1 MASRGETS
9 QGEDHVRWGASNGRV
24 LPKRRGRL
32 SEGTSGGEGGQHDYV
47 RSKDR
52 EMGRVWM
59 SVHGPSSNLALQRGA
74 KYAPRVQQEKVQT
87 CGTEEADLERRA
99 RCRRRKI
106 GETLGTVIRSKVG
119 THQSASGAPNN
130 HPRSRTTRLEAGE
143 TNLVPKDGAEALP
156 RSRLGRGV
164 LGPKYRFTNSG
175 RALVGEFGISDVE
188 VAGELELSLKG
199 SGACQGVHEAD

>member
-1 MASRGETS
+1 MALRGETS

-52 EMGRVWM
+52 EMGRVWK

-74 KYAPRVQQEKVQT
+74 K
-87 CGTEEADLERRA
+87 
-99 RCRRRKI
+99 
-106 GETLGTVIRSKVG
+106 
-119 THQSASGAPNN
+119 
-130 HPRSRTTRLEAGE
+130 TTRLEAGE

-175 RALVGEFGISDVE
+175 RALVGEFRISDVE
-188 VAGELELSLKG
+188 VAGELELSPKG